1 MLEVTLSQFIKV
13 ELEMLIRHFSQKVM
27 RSSLFMRTLI
37 TSAILSIFLAS
48 QVAAQKGERYE
59 VDLSMYSLRQLSQSK
74 GGDLDPLDYPEFAK
88 DTFGITQID
97 VRDGG
102 FPKKRRGDLY
112 YCELKRRADAVAQ
125 ISSY

>member
-1 MLEVTLSQFIKV
+1 MIEVTLSQFIKV

-27 RSSLFMRTLI
+27 RSSLFTRTLI

-48 QVAAQKGERYE
+48 QVAAQKGEGYE

-74 GGDLDPLDYPEFAK
+74 GGDLDPLDYPKFAK
-88 DTFGITQID
+88 DTFEITQID

-112 YCELKRRADAVAQ
+112 CCELKRRANAVAQ